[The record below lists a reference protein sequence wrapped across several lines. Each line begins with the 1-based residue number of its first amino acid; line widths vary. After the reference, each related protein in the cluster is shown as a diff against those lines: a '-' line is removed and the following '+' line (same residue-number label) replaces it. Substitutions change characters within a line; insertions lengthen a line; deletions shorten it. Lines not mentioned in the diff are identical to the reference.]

1 MIDRIEHKLRIKY
14 GLWDYP
20 TPEQVSAWLR
30 RVEELVAEG
39 HDPEEA
45 GREAAY
51 ETFEG
56 VDQVAL
62 FSEADTIEALLARAK
77 GRD

>member
-14 GLWDYP
+14 GLRDYP
-20 TPEQVSAWLR
+20 TPNQLEVWLR
-30 RVEELVAEG
+30 LVETLIAKG

-45 GREAAY
+45 GREAAI
-51 ETFEG
+51 EAFGG
-56 VDQVAL
+56 VDQVLL
-62 FSEADTIEALLARAK
+62 FSEADTIGALLARAR